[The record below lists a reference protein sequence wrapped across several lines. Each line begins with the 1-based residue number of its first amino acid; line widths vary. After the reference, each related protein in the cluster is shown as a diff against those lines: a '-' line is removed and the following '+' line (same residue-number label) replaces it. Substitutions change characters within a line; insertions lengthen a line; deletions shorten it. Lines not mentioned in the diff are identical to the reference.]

1 MRKKRQLQ
9 RSPVRPI
16 RTGLRH
22 RGGQCPHFEKTDGA
36 SVFANR
42 REPWVSAAR
51 EDARPT
57 NFGHCAAGGLHG
69 AGKLVKFA
77 PMKFALAILTFA
89 LFAFF
94 ISWGIIELLK
104 GRPWLLLA
112 AMGVFLGTFI
122 KFGCQSH

>member
-1 MRKKRQLQ
+1 MVNQNRNGAG
-9 RSPVRPI
+9 PATPGFAI
-16 RTGLRH
+16 RTAVVGEGLR
-22 RGGQCPHFEKTDGA
+22 
-36 SVFANR
+36 
-42 REPWVSAAR
+42 
-51 EDARPT
+51 
-57 NFGHCAAGGLHG
+57 G
-69 AGKLVKFA
+69 AGKLVWFA
-77 PMKFALAILTFA
+77 PMKFALAIAVFG